1 MELHQGH
8 GKTLLERKKTQTPT
22 GVCYFIYI
30 TRQFPDVAPRTGGLT
45 SASPSLC
52 QLQQDQRSIDANSLY
67 SGKYCRFLTVIS
79 GYLLVHYESATQH
92 TKK

>member
-8 GKTLLERKKTQTPT
+8 GKTLLGEEEKLTPT
-22 GVCYFIYI
+22 GVCYLFSH
-30 TRQFPDVAPRTGGLT
+30 QFPDVAPRAGRLT

-52 QLQQDQRSIDANSLY
+52 QFQQDQRSVDANSLY
-67 SGKYCRFLTVIS
+67 SGKYCRFLTSIS
-79 GYLLVHYESATQH
+79 GYLWVHYKSATQH